1 MIKNVILIFLLIC
14 LLVSPVH
21 AGKKHCQPYLKKL
34 HTIQSL
40 QRQGHSLK
48 SSNSLNKREN
58 KARDK
63 WWQCEQ
69 GKLPVK
75 RKNKSK
81 KKNKVKKSKINPLF
95 DLDSSDK
102 KITPFATQ
110 KSLTFKGRFQGDKQ
124 FSWLKYYQQPK
135 VCIRPKTTKKFAYC
149 MENKLEQQSIFEK
162 EYGVNN

>member
-1 MIKNVILIFLLIC
+1 MLIILVISLLIT
-14 LLVSPVH
+14 PAH
-21 AGKKHCQPYLKKL
+21 AGKKQCQPYLKKL

-58 KARDK
+58 KARDR

-75 RKNKSK
+75 GK
-81 KKNKVKKSKINPLF
+81 KKSKNKKKIKKGKIKPLLDF
-95 DLDSSDK
+95 DSSDK
-102 KITPFATQ
+102 KVTPFATQ
-110 KSLTFKGRFQGDKQ
+110 KSLTFKGKYQGEKL
-124 FSWLKYYQQPK
+124 FSWLKYYQQPA

-149 MENKLEQQSIFEK
+149 MEDKLEQQSVFEK
-162 EYGVNN
+162 EYDVNN

>member
-1 MIKNVILIFLLIC
+1 MIKWIFVFITILGLYSS
-14 LLVSPVH
+14 VVH

-75 RKNKSK
+75 GKKKSK
-81 KKNKVKKSKINPLF
+81 KKKKVKQSRIKPLF
-95 DLDSSDK
+95 DLNSSDK

-110 KSLTFKGRFQGDKQ
+110 KSLTFKGKFHGEKL
-124 FSWLKYYQQPK
+124 FAWHKYYQQPK
-135 VCIRPKTTKKFAYC
+135 ACIRPKTTKKFAYC
-149 MENKLEQQSIFEK
+149 MENKLEQQSIFER
-162 EYGVNN
+162 EYDANN